1 MVLHDII
8 KKGRVNLLK
17 EQLTAN
23 EIRYRT
29 YFPELT
35 EKNFNPMNDVLF
47 KFIFGRPERKLITI
61 DFLNAIAA
69 EDLGHP
75 ITDIVFTPTENVPDN
90 YDEKLTRLDVACTLD
105 TGEQVDIE
113 VQIVNQKNMQRRTM
127 CYWARLY
134 LLSLPPGGAYQDL
147 KPCITINLLRFNLL
161 PQEEAHSMWSI
172 YNAETGDRLNKDLVF
187 HFLEIPKYTKS
198 PKKRISDMTKMERWL
213 AYFANQLSYDE
224 KGELIMSDEAIHK
237 AVDAAR
243 TFLQNDAERL
253 AYINRELAILDYNSD
268 HRDAFEEG
276 KAEGCREGEAKG
288 RKEGEAKG
296 REEGQA
302 IADERWG
309 TLMQRLLGEQRYDDA
324 NKAAA
329 DAGFREKLFKEYGI

>member
-1 MVLHDII
+1 MELGYILLVLFHAII
-8 KKGRVNLLK
+8 KKGMVNLLK
-17 EQLTAN
+17 KQLTAN

-75 ITDIVFTPTENVPDN
+75 ITDIVFTPTENVPDSH
-90 YDEKLTRLDVACTLD
+90 DEKLTRLDVACTLD
-105 TGEQVDIE
+105 TGHVDIE

-161 PQEEAHSMWSI
+161 PQDEAHSMWSI

-198 PKKRISDMTKMERWL
+198 PKKRIRDMTKMERWL
-213 AYFANQLSYDE
+213 AYFANQLSDDE

-276 KAEGCREGEAKG
+276 KAEGRKEGAAKG
-288 RKEGEAKG
+288 RKEGEKRLG
-296 REEGQA
+296 M
-302 IADERWG
+302 
-309 TLMQRLLGEQRYDDA
+309 LMNLLFKENRYDDA

-329 DAGFREKLFKEYGI
+329 DADFREKLFKEYGI